1 MKKWVATGGAAA
13 AAFLLLWESDRVLQ
27 GVRAGMRLCLESVI
41 PSLFVFMILAD
52 FLSSAD
58 LAPALLWPF
67 RLVCRLFQL
76 PGETAPVLA
85 VSLVGGYPAGA
96 RMVGNLVRQGR
107 LGPRTGEKLLC
118 SCVCCSPSFLTG
130 AVGAAVFGSARMGL
144 LLWLCQTA
152 AMVVTGVLAGFLMPC
167 DRAEGDPFAG
177 EQDYAA
183 CFVRSVTGAGRAVFA
198 ICCFVLLFSA
208 VQTFAELLPGGRVLS
223 GLLEVTVGC
232 GGLKGIS
239 FRQAL
244 ILSTIYTSLGGVC
257 VWMQLGCFLRGTGV
271 RLGAFLLF
279 RLPHCFFSLLFTLLS
294 VRFCHITAEV
304 FSSFSQPLPQNGSG
318 SVTAAVCLVML
329 CLMLLLTLP
338 QSGKKPCREE
348 KSVL

>member
-1 MKKWVATGGAAA
+1 M
-13 AAFLLLWESDRVLQ
+13 
-27 GVRAGMRLCLESVI
+27 
-41 PSLFVFMILAD
+41 
-52 FLSSAD
+52 
-58 LAPALLWPF
+58 
-67 RLVCRLFQL
+67 
-76 PGETAPVLA
+76 
-85 VSLVGGYPAGA
+85 
-96 RMVGNLVRQGR
+96 
-107 LGPRTGEKLLC
+107 
-118 SCVCCSPSFLTG
+118 
-130 AVGAAVFGSARMGL
+130 
-144 LLWLCQTA
+144 
-152 AMVVTGVLAGFLMPC
+152 
-167 DRAEGDPFAG
+167 
-177 EQDYAA
+177 
-183 CFVRSVTGAGRAVFA
+183 TGAGRAVFA